1 MKLKLYMDVYQG
13 WNPQHAFAHATPTWE
28 KSAVWKRLSFVVD
41 IPDYLISPHVDVPIQ
56 ETSIAEEVK

>member
-13 WNPQHAFAHATPTWE
+13 WNPLYAVANPNPTWE
-28 KSAVWKRLSFVVD
+28 KPVNGKRLSFVVD
-41 IPDYLISPHVDVPIQ
+41 IPDYLISPPVDVPIQ